1 MRLIAMKPLRA
12 SGLSGAK
19 RRGWR
24 TAGLMVAMLAGG
36 SLAAVAAAGPASAW
50 MPGPAPGVTMGT
62 AAPQASSVFLAY
74 TGTDS
79 AVYLRNEITGSV
91 TGLGGRLI
99 GGPAVVRAGAG
110 AGLAVFGRGTDNA
123 LWWTHQGGSG
133 AWSGWQSLGG
143 VLTSGPGAAAG
154 VTVGFGPVAAFA
166 RGTDG
171 AMWYRVQGPG
181 GGWSAWRSLGGRLLP
196 GTGPAAVNA
205 EGNLVVA
212 VIGTDRHIWVFGPM
226 GMQVYGWVDFGGRTG
241 STPGITNNI
250 APRVVPFQLV
260 VLARGTDNALW
271 YRQSILPIGIQGGW
285 TSLGGRLTS
294 GPAAATVPGGTSYVF
309 VLGTDN
315 LPWMRSGIWP
325 TLGPWTRA

>member
-1 MRLIAMKPLRA
+1 
-12 SGLSGAK
+12 
-19 RRGWR
+19 
-24 TAGLMVAMLAGG
+24 
-36 SLAAVAAAGPASAW
+36 
-50 MPGPAPGVTMGT
+50 
-62 AAPQASSVFLAY
+62 
-74 TGTDS
+74 
-79 AVYLRNEITGSV
+79 
-91 TGLGGRLI
+91 
-99 GGPAVVRAGAG
+99 
-110 AGLAVFGRGTDNA
+110 
-123 LWWTHQGGSG
+123 
-133 AWSGWQSLGG
+133 
-143 VLTSGPGAAAG
+143 
-154 VTVGFGPVAAFA
+154 
-166 RGTDG
+166 
-171 AMWYRVQGPG
+171 
-181 GGWSAWRSLGGRLLP
+181 
-196 GTGPAAVNA
+196 
-205 EGNLVVA
+205 VVA